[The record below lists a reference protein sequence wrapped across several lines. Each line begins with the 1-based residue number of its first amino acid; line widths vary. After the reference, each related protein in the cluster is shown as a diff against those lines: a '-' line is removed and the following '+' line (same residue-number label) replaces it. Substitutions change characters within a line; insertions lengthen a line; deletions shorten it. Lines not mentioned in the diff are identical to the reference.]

1 MKYIIYSIL
10 LLLYLIAEVVVIGT
24 IYIFRIVWNF
34 RFPKDNIWYEYHH
47 NRISSL
53 NSQRIEDENP
63 WQTFLR
69 RYNYFTASEI

>member
-53 NSQRIEDENP
+53 NSQLIEDKNP

-69 RYNYFTASEI
+69 RYNYFTTSKT